1 MAAGTSYKESRFFE
15 NSQEINHMSDRQ
27 NGENRATDAVNQV
40 TDTAGSDRS
49 ESAADLSRSMWT
61 QDNSNSVRDSKV
73 GNVASSATS
82 DDGFQIVDG
91 SETTPTKVE
100 QKEDSGD
107 RSKIMDKGETSD
119 DPSHPSNWKTDKFGN
134 VTEAG
139 PDYKAEYNDKGEL
152 QSVTQ
157 GDDTW
162 TRLPDGTIR
171 HDDTDPKGNKRSEII
186 DNVRSFTAEP
196 YFSDLGGGLLGGMHV
211 EIGTGKTGASGYSKP
226 IYQDSAHDKAA
237 TGIVDNMIKSLQGD
251 QGVKEKKGSSAHE
264 GYLGF

>member
-1 MAAGTSYKESRFFE
+1 MVPRFFRTAQEIDPMTDRHSGESRAK
-15 NSQEINHMSDRQ
+15 D
-27 NGENRATDAVNQV
+27 TVNQV
-40 TDTAGSDRS
+40 SDTANNERTGN
-49 ESAADLSRSMWT
+49 AADLSRSVWS
-61 QDNSNSVRDSKV
+61 QDNSNTVRDAKV
-73 GNVASSATS
+73 GNGATSATAT
-82 DDGFQIVDG
+82 DGFQIVDG
-91 SETTPTKVE
+91 DETSPTKVQE
-100 QKEDSGD
+100 KAEPGD
-107 RSKIMDKGETSD
+107 RSKIMDKGEKSD

-162 TRLPDGTIR
+162 TRLPDGTIQ
-171 HDDTDPKGNKRSEII
+171 HDDTDADGNKRSEII
-186 DNVRSFTAEP
+186 DNVRSFSAEP
-196 YFSDLGGGLLGGMHV
+196 YFSDLGGGLLGGMNV

-237 TGIVDNMIKSLQGD
+237 TGIVDNMIKSLQGA
-251 QGVKEKKGSSAHE
+251 QGGEEKKGSSAHE

>member
-1 MAAGTSYKESRFFE
+1 MT
-15 NSQEINHMSDRQ
+15 DRH
-27 NGENRATDAVNQV
+27 NGEGRAKDTVNQV
-40 TDTAGSDRS
+40 SDTANS
-49 ESAADLSRSMWT
+49 ERTDHAAALSRSVWSS
-61 QDNSNSVRDSKV
+61 DSRGSVPNDTKA
-73 GNVASSATS
+73 GNAATSATAS
-82 DDGFQIVDG
+82 DGFQIVDG
-91 SETTPTKVE
+91 NDTDPTKVQE
-100 QKEDSGD
+100 KAESGD
-107 RSKIMDKGETSD
+107 RSKIMDKGEKSD

-162 TRLPDGTIR
+162 TRLPDGTIQ
-171 HDDTDPKGNKRSEII
+171 HDDTDAQGNKRSEII
-186 DNVRSFTAEP
+186 DNVRSFSAEP
-196 YFSDLGGGLLGGMHV
+196 YFSDLGGGLLGGMNV

-237 TGIVDNMIKSLQGD
+237 TGIVDNMIKSLQGA
-251 QGVKEKKGSSAHE
+251 QGGEEKKGSSAHE